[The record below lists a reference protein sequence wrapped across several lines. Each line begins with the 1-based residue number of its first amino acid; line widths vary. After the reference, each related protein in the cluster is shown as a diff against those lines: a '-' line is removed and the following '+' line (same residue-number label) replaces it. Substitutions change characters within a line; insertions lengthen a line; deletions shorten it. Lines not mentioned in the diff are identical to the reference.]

1 VVYAVLPNRK
11 TSDADQANKRPG
23 LRVIRED
30 DDGVV
35 LSGVKAL
42 ATAALFADEIWIGN
56 LQPIARDHGT
66 DAITCA
72 IRRNAEGLQLWS
84 RKAFAG
90 NADSEFDSPLTSRF
104 DEGDAVLIF
113 DQVKVDWK
121 YVFAYSDSVRSSEIY
136 FQTPAHCLANHQSC
150 VRSWS
155 KVCLLTGLA
164 NRIACANG
172 SQDVPAVREVLG
184 RLVSLEAGLAA
195 LVDAQVY
202 RFDCWPNGGV
212 SPNRRYV
219 YGALNWCQEFFPILI
234 EAVRDLCGSGIFRFP
249 VDSSAI
255 DAPEVSATFERFCGG
270 PPGPALEEMHLFR
283 LAWDLVGSEFAGRQQ
298 QYERFYAGP
307 PFVVRGHSYRVAPW
321 NALDAIVKGLL
332 IRCPLPSCGKLP

>member
-1 VVYAVLPNRK
+1 LIQYHREIKNRDTYVVYAVLPNRK

-136 FQTPAHCLANHQSC
+136 FQTPARPGRHWKRCICSGWLGTSSAPS
-150 VRSWS
+150 
-155 KVCLLTGLA
+155 
-164 NRIACANG
+164 
-172 SQDVPAVREVLG
+172 SQE
-184 RLVSLEAGLAA
+184 
-195 LVDAQVY
+195 
-202 RFDCWPNGGV
+202 
-212 SPNRRYV
+212 
-219 YGALNWCQEFFPILI
+219 
-234 EAVRDLCGSGIFRFP
+234 
-249 VDSSAI
+249 DSSSMS
-255 DAPEVSATFERFCGG
+255 DST
-270 PPGPALEEMHLFR
+270 PAHR
-283 LAWDLVGSEFAGRQQ
+283 L
-298 QYERFYAGP
+298 
-307 PFVVRGHSYRVAPW
+307 
-321 NALDAIVKGLL
+321 
-332 IRCPLPSCGKLP
+332 